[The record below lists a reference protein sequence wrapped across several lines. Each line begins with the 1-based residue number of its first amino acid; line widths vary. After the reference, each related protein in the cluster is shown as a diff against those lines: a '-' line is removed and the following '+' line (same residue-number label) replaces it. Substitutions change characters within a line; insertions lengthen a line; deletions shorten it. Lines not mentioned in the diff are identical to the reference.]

1 MVNGFGKQ
9 IARADRHRVHF
20 AKYGLGAK
28 DAHGRGDDPKM
39 WTLKSLMKANG
50 ECCGMARCEMGFLPF

>member
-1 MVNGFGKQ
+1 MWGYDFVVNGFGKQ

-50 ECCGMARCEMGFLPF
+50 ECCGMAL